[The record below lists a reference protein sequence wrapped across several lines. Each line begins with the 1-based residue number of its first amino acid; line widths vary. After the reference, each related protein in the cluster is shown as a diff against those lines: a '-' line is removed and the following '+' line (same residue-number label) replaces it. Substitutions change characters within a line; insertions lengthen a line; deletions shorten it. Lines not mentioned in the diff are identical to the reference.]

1 MPKIWSGC
9 VYIYIYIYLSVC
21 VCFWYLTYLSRFF
34 AKSRGTKLVLRASLR
49 PFAIVRHS
57 WQCSWCLHNCWFWCD
72 QARFLRP
79 TGARCLGSNFCNE
92 TAAGD
97 SDVMAKNKLTSQAA
111 AKLQVGGWPSFL
123 TQHPSG
129 IIKDLRDASR
139 NVGYFLYIQYLG
151 AIFAR
156 PK

>member
-1 MPKIWSGC
+1 MEENTLSKKMKKGAKNMEWVCIYT
-9 VYIYIYIYLSVC
+9 YIYIYICLC

-79 TGARCLGSNFCNE
+79 TGAGCLGSNFSNE

-97 SDVMAKNKLTSQAA
+97 SDVMAKKTSS
-111 AKLQVGGWPSFL
+111 P
-123 TQHPSG
+123 
-129 IIKDLRDASR
+129 
-139 NVGYFLYIQYLG
+139 
-151 AIFAR
+151 AR
-156 PK
+156 PHQNCKSGVGLLF